1 MAVRRLKE
9 EEIIICKE
17 MQQHWTSMKA
27 QSMMLVTLSSN
38 CNMTIE
44 TYFVNTY

>member
-9 EEIIICKE
+9 EEIIKKE